1 MEKHGE
7 FNQFV
12 YFRLLAFTGLR
23 RSEALALKKSDI
35 NINER
40 SLSISRTLAE
50 DEYKSTI
57 VSNYTK
63 TGNAEDEEV
72 VLYLDDYTFEVL
84 IKLCEQTRFRRAN
97 HVYVEILDSE
107 WLFVSPKTG
116 RHYSR
121 TAANDWIKRF
131 WEKHGDE
138 LRSARL
144 HYISPH
150 GFRHSQATMLFELGI
165 DSKDAQHRL
174 RHKNIKTTMDIY
186 THISESRKQSAVDKL
201 NQLNS
206 DKATSKATLKII
218 SMKKS

>member
-1 MEKHGE
+1 MYDTDQLFKFLELMEKHGE

-72 VLYLDDYTFEVL
+72 SFIWMIIHLKCLLNFANKHDLDVPITYM
-84 IKLCEQTRFRRAN
+84 
-97 HVYVEILDSE
+97 
-107 WLFVSPKTG
+107 
-116 RHYSR
+116 SR
-121 TAANDWIKRF
+121 
-131 WEKHGDE
+131 
-138 LRSARL
+138 
-144 HYISPH
+144 Y
-150 GFRHSQATMLFELGI
+150 
-165 DSKDAQHRL
+165 
-174 RHKNIKTTMDIY
+174 
-186 THISESRKQSAVDKL
+186 
-201 NQLNS
+201 
-206 DKATSKATLKII
+206 
-218 SMKKS
+218 